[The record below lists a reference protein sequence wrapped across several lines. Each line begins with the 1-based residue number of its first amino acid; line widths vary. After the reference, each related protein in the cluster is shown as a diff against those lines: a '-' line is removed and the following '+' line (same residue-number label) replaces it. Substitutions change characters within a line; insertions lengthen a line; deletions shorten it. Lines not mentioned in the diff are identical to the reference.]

1 MKKVLIGLGVVVVVI
16 VGLVMFVGS
25 NLDGIAKAAI
35 ESIGTKMLGVDVSVA
50 AVELSLSEGRGSI
63 RGLEVANPPGYSS
76 NPALALGEL
85 TLSLDAD
92 AGAISLIRVADTTI
106 RAEAKGETSNFDE
119 LMSGLVSDAPADE
132 SEAVDE
138 SGEPISLR
146 IDRIE
151 IEAAVATL
159 MSDDRDEPIDLEIR
173 EMVFTDLEGTGEEIA
188 SQVFSQVLSEIG
200 GAVKQAMRAAV
211 EEAVDEAVEEKK
223 EEAKKGLLKKLRGN

>member
-1 MKKVLIGLGVVVVVI
+1 
-16 VGLVMFVGS
+16 
-25 NLDGIAKAAI
+25 
-35 ESIGTKMLGVDVSVA
+35 
-50 AVELSLSEGRGSI
+50 
-63 RGLEVANPPGYSS
+63 
-76 NPALALGEL
+76 
-85 TLSLDAD
+85 
-92 AGAISLIRVADTTI
+92 
-106 RAEAKGETSNFDE
+106 
-119 LMSGLVSDAPADE
+119 MSGLVSDAPADE